1 MNALKLRPLIQ
12 MLIVSEE
19 WRLGCEQIEASYA
32 SPVSALAAVKSLDD
46 RQSSLT
52 DNVGYAL

>member
-1 MNALKLRPLIQ
+1 MSPNPL
-12 MLIVSEE
+12 
-19 WRLGCEQIEASYA
+19 
-32 SPVSALAAVKSLDD
+32 SALAAVKSLDD